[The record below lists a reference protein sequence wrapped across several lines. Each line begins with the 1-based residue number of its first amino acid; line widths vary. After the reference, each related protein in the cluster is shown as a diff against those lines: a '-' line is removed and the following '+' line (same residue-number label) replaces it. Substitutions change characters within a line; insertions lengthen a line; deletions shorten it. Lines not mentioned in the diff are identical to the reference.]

1 MVVVIERGRSLFR
14 NARLVIAAQ
23 THGRKFN
30 KESSMVGSTWLP
42 KPFPF
47 FPLLPK
53 QNSFTLRRVAFL
65 LRSWLLP
72 DRTVFSTVNVR
83 GAPSRLPSRLPSSLI
98 HHRLL
103 RSKRCLSNCT
113 LNDLIFQK
121 TAQHIRY
128 RSVQLPIIRYLFG
141 IVYIFTCRIATQ
153 LKFRNRHMFNYEWL
167 AITRLVLEL
176 NECRITQRKS

>member
-1 MVVVIERGRSLFR
+1 MVVVIETTGRSLFR
-14 NARLVIAAQ
+14 NARPVIAAQ

-83 GAPSRLPSRLPSSLI
+83 GAPSRLPSTLPSSLI
-98 HHRLL
+98 HRRFL
-103 RSKRCLSNCT
+103 RSKRYLSNCT
-113 LNDLIFQK
+113 LNDPIVQK
-121 TAQHIRY
+121 MAQDIRY
-128 RSVQLPIIRYLFG
+128 RSVQLPVSRFIRYS
-141 IVYIFTCRIATQ
+141 IYIYLSHRYTTEIS
-153 LKFRNRHMFNYEWL
+153 K
-167 AITRLVLEL
+167 
-176 NECRITQRKS
+176 